1 MENKDLKTE
10 LDIFTQMLEF
20 NKKNRNIE
28 PINCEKRS
36 EKVKPQSW
44 NDLTRV

>member
-1 MENKDLKTE
+1 MDLKTE

-28 PINCEKRS
+28 PINGEKRVAKHNP
-36 EKVKPQSW
+36 EVG
-44 NDLTRV
+44 TT